1 MLDIRSF
8 HQMSF
13 KEMSLERILCG
24 TTPLCYTLMTQVHT
38 YIKRAANYRFL
49 DSAKTANIFNA
60 ESNFK
65 RIELFML
72 VLGFAIDRQ
81 IAFLL
86 GFNLEK
92 QYLMIFYLEASK
104 HLKLSQEIFV
114 DVHKLI
120 LSHAIG
126 LCL

>member
-1 MLDIRSF
+1 
-8 HQMSF
+8 
-13 KEMSLERILCG
+13 
-24 TTPLCYTLMTQVHT
+24 
-38 YIKRAANYRFL
+38 
-49 DSAKTANIFNA
+49 
-60 ESNFK
+60 
-65 RIELFML
+65 ML

-92 QYLMIFYLEASK
+92 QYLIIFYLEAPK
-104 HLKLSQEIFV
+104 HLELSQEIFV

-126 LCL
+126 LCLWHICYKASHVTSKGRI